1 MHVCRRDY
9 LWDRL
14 STIGCCVIFFHPLA
28 WLARRRLRWERELV
42 CDESVAQG
50 SEESRLEYA
59 SCLTT
64 LASWWFLEKEAAGQ
78 VDFLSSP
85 PSLLAVRVRSI
96 LTQQPTYGSCKK
108 AVLTLL
114 AATAVSAQVVLVP
127 EIGIS
132 SYPSLPLKVASQQS
146 PLSLERAHAHR
157 KHAIRR
163 RNQLASFALAPMMQS
178 WSSAPNFN
186 FPVRLPVL
194 SPSPTEQ
201 GHPSERLP
209 ARRQPGQPWNPR
221 AWRVQAPSRATI
233 LNPQGQSGMS
243 LGRKQ
248 FGDVHPRSVLSP
260 CA

>member
-1 MHVCRRDY
+1 
-9 LWDRL
+9 
-14 STIGCCVIFFHPLA
+14 VIFFHPLA

-201 GHPSERLP
+201 GHPSESGSMESSSLASASTESSNNSQSAGTIWDESRP
-209 ARRQPGQPWNPR
+209 QTVRRR
-221 AWRVQAPSRATI
+221 ASKIGAVALRMIKVGVGIAVSQI
-233 LNPQGQSGMS
+233 
-243 LGRKQ
+243 
-248 FGDVHPRSVLSP
+248 GDHEHEHEKEP
-260 CA
+260 